1 MPRPSSEPGSPPA
14 APAGGPLPYT
24 PAADGVRLRVHVS
37 PRASRERIG
46 EVVTDGR
53 TARLRLAV
61 TAPPHEGEA
70 NAAALRLLARAL
82 GLPKSALSVAA
93 GHTSREKTIAIRGD
107 AASLSAG
114 IEALLA
120 TEQEGRR

>member
-1 MPRPSSEPGSPPA
+1 MLRPSSEAGSPPA
-14 APAGGPLPYT
+14 APAGGPLPYS
-24 PAADGVRLRVHVS
+24 PATDGVRLRVHVS

-46 EVVTDGR
+46 EVVTNGR

-61 TAPPHEGEA
+61 TAPPHDGEA
-70 NAAALRLLARAL
+70 NAAVIALLARAL
-82 GLPKSALSVAA
+82 RLPKSAVSVSV

>member
-1 MPRPSSEPGSPPA
+1 MPRPSSEAGSPPA
-14 APAGGPLPYT
+14 APARGPLPYT

-70 NAAALRLLARAL
+70 NAAVIALLARAL
-82 GLPKSALSVAA
+82 RLPKSALSVIA
-93 GHTSREKTIAIRGD
+93 GHAGREKTIAVRGD
-107 AASLSAG
+107 ATSLAAG
-114 IEALLA
+114 IDALLA
-120 TEQEGRR
+120 TEQERRR